1 MSFPIKGTQC
11 DQIIGTS
18 SFKISS
24 SYDVRLS
31 TLSRF
36 SKHSNYNFHVP
47 TYVASFMNL
56 LEQFFILELL

>member
-1 MSFPIKGTQC
+1 MSFPIKGTRC

-18 SFKISS
+18 SFKITSS
-24 SYDVRLS
+24 CDMRLS

-36 SKHSNYNFHVP
+36 NKYFNYNFHVP

-56 LEQFFILELL
+56 LKSNFSF